1 MYKSDIS
8 EPWNEREMNKE
19 KIIAFRNATSKPRG
33 SWSLKL
39 VRNLPRKDEDEIVN
53 TVIPQVTLP
62 PHPFLGN
69 ESY

>member
-1 MYKSDIS
+1 
-8 EPWNEREMNKE
+8 MNKE

-39 VRNLPRKDEDEIVN
+39 VRNLPRKDEDERVN

-62 PHPFLGN
+62 PTPFWGTKVIKGPLP
-69 ESY
+69 SPPLIVLY